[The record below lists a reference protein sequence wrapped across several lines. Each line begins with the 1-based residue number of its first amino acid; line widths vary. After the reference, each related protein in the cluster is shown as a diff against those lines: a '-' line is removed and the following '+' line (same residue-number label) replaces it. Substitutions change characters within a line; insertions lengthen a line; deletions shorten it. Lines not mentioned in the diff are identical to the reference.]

1 MSDIL
6 FGALAAVPVT
16 FLAWFAYNWAGKP
29 ILDVRSKRLDALKVA
44 ELYGFKGYGF
54 GEDET
59 NRAREELSEAAIS
72 LRSLN
77 RGQPWTARLYCRLLR
92 YDLESAASVL
102 YGLVGLVGMALKP
115 ENSSRRDAVDAVY
128 VLLNASQHLSAE
140 RVREIRKKLATQLAL
155 PRA

>member
-1 MSDIL
+1 MSNIIV
-6 FGALAAVPVT
+6 GALSAIPIT
-16 FLAWFAYNWAGKP
+16 FLAWLAYNWAGKP

-59 NRAREELSEAAIS
+59 NRAREVLSEAAIS
-72 LRSLN
+72 LRALN
-77 RGQPWTARLYCRLLR
+77 RGQPWTARLYCHLLR

-102 YGLVGLVGMALKP
+102 YGLVGLVGAALQP
-115 ENSSRRDAVDAVY
+115 ENSSRRDAVDAIH

-140 RVREIRKKLATQLAL
+140 RIREIREKLATPLAL

>member
-1 MSDIL
+1 MSNIII
-6 FGALAAVPVT
+6 GALSAIPVT
-16 FLAWFAYNWAGKP
+16 LLAWLAYNWAGKP

-59 NRAREELSEAAIS
+59 NRAREVLSEAAIS
-72 LRSLN
+72 LRALN

-92 YDLESAASVL
+92 YELESAASVL
-102 YGLVGLVGMALKP
+102 YGLVGLVGAALHP
-115 ENSSRRDAVDAVY
+115 ENSSRRDAVDAVHL
-128 VLLNASQHLSAE
+128 LLNASQHLSAE
-140 RVREIRKKLATQLAL
+140 RIREIREKLATPLAL